1 MRIVAAA
8 GGVCKDRW
16 TAEQEHGMDADSTT
30 QTEVSP
36 TETAPVEEPLT
47 ESSLDKEEA
56 RPPEAD
62 ESPIETGLPV
72 ILPTQTEYRCP
83 GEAHPIPRSVHLS
96 RLASFYPACR
106 ECQHRSDTGQLPP
119 KTVARIQQVER
130 RVAEKQTVFLRN
142 GIRGVFMNQ
151 LTPALAAQIARTFA
165 AGLWRDLPLTGL
177 AEGKTK
183 PRSGRPGPAIVVG
196 YDERPSSPSILA
208 ATIDSLRLMGCQIFD
223 VGLVS
228 RPCFC
233 FAVDHLQSAGGLYVT
248 GSGFDSSWTGLDLF
262 GEGAIPLSLDTG
274 LADIEAGMNQP
285 QARPTRSAGF
295 QRSFQPQLPYEA
307 GLWKHFHALRPLKV
321 AAAVR
326 PPSVRKTLRKLFK
339 KLPCQ
344 LFEVECETSPVSR
357 LKLEALREKTTTKV
371 LRRETHLGILI
382 DDDGARCEFFD
393 ETGSPIPQV
402 AVTSFLADTVRSVIP
417 KANIV
422 IDKTISAEVSE
433 SGSQPEGSSAGRV
446 ANAMAKSKAAMGAE
460 RGDRYWFRE
469 SFPACDAI
477 LALARVLQGL
487 SQSDLPI
494 SARVK

>member
-1 MRIVAAA
+1 
-8 GGVCKDRW
+8 
-16 TAEQEHGMDADSTT
+16 MDADSA
-30 QTEVSP
+30 QTETSP
-36 TETAPVEEPLT
+36 QHESVVAD
-47 ESSLDKEEA
+47 SSLADSSLAEA
-56 RPPEAD
+56 AV
-62 ESPIETGLPV
+62 ETGLPV
-72 ILPTQTEYRCP
+72 IVPTQTEYRCP
-83 GEAHPIPRSVHLS
+83 GESHSIPRSVHLS
-96 RLASFYPACR
+96 RLAAFYPACR

-119 KTVARIQQVER
+119 KTVERIQQVER
-130 RVAEKQTVFLRN
+130 RVAQKQTVFLRN

-165 AGLWRDLPLTGL
+165 AQLWRDLPLTGRV
-177 AEGKTK
+177 EGTAK
-183 PRSGRPGPAIVVG
+183 PRAGRPGPAIVVG

-208 ATIDSLRLMGCQIFD
+208 ATIDSLRLMGCQIID

-233 FAVDHLQSAGGLYVT
+233 FSVDHLQSAGGLYVT

-262 GEGAIPLSLDTG
+262 LEGAIPLSLDTG
-274 LADIEAGMNQP
+274 LAEIEAGLSQ
-285 QARPTRSAGF
+285 QAARPTRSAGF

-326 PPSVRKTLRKLFK
+326 PASVRKTLRKLFK

-344 LFEVECETSPVSR
+344 LFEVECESSPVSR
-357 LKLEALREKTTTKV
+357 LKLDAVREKTAERV
-371 LRRETHLGILI
+371 HRRETHLGILI

-393 ETGSPIPQV
+393 EAGNRVPQV
-402 AVTSFLADTVRSVIP
+402 ALASFLADTVRSVVP

-422 IDKTISAEVSE
+422 IDQTISATPDEE
-433 SGSQPEGSSAGRV
+433 GQEQGSSAGRV
-446 ANAMAKSKAAMGAE
+446 ANAMLKSKAAMGVE

-469 SFPACDAI
+469 SFPACDAV

-487 SQSDLPI
+487 SQSDVPF
-494 SARVK
+494 SARLG